1 MTTFGNRVFCKLG
14 YGAAFLMILL
24 FISTGLESYPQGH
37 QSIKNTQTGPSQKK
51 DTISVSRKQKNR
63 IKKSQV
69 FYDSIYHKFARNK
82 FSQALYDMTFV
93 PQGSAGVPVPVHQ
106 IKSEILFKKYQGKII
121 RKIHIYP
128 LDPLGTSMTDTVN
141 RTKSRAARF
150 INNIHLETKRSVI
163 RKNLFF
169 KTGQAID
176 ARSLSENEKLL
187 RQINA
192 FDDANIIVAP
202 IESSADSVDIIV
214 ITKDVWS
221 IGIGFGAININKA
234 VIRLYDANFLG
245 FTNLFSTQVSIEQKR
260 TPFFRLDGLSY
271 VFKNIGGFF
280 FDYSIG
286 AFHDDNGNQ
295 NFYSLLHREFY
306 SNTTKWA
313 GGTGFNY
320 FRDANIINDSLKIIS
335 NYNTGYLWAG
345 RAFLLKN
352 SIQKIRLV
360 ILGSAYTQYFSS
372 RPGITPDSN
381 KRYYNVSRLLTGVA
395 ISNNRYYLTHYVT
408 EFGKTENVPYGY
420 LLQGTTGPEFNDFYS
435 RLFSGI
441 SISAGD
447 FLGNA
452 GYFYGRVSLSGYFY
466 HSSFEDAFLNIRC
479 IWLSTLLMAP
489 NKKYKFRT
497 YLWADYRLGFNY
509 LKNNNDHVSFTSIF
523 DIWKGNDIRNTEGDH
538 SFSASI
544 MTIMFT
550 PWQFYGFKFAIMAR
564 FQGGLIAQK
573 REPIFTQPFYSSIKT
588 GFLIKNDNLIFPTM
602 VFSVVYYPNR
612 PPGSPMFFFNVDKSS
627 YLNIPD
633 FNVKPI
639 DAEYHQD

>member
-1 MTTFGNRVFCKLG
+1 MN
-14 YGAAFLMILL
+14 Y
-24 FISTGLESYPQGH
+24 E
-37 QSIKNTQTGPSQKK
+37 
-51 DTISVSRKQKNR
+51 
-63 IKKSQV
+63 
-69 FYDSIYHKFARNK
+69 
-82 FSQALYDMTFV
+82 
-93 PQGSAGVPVPVHQ
+93 
-106 IKSEILFKKYQGKII
+106 GKII
-121 RKIHIYP
+121 RKILIYP
-128 LDPLGTSMTDTVN
+128 LDPLGTSVTDTIN
-141 RTKSRAARF
+141 RTKSSAARF
-150 INNIHLETKRSVI
+150 INRIHLETKRSVI

-169 KTGQAID
+169 KPGQRLD
-176 ARSLSENEKLL
+176 ARSLAENEKLL

-192 FDDANIIVAP
+192 FDDANIIVVP
-202 IESSADSVDIIV
+202 IEFTSDSVDIIV

-234 VIRLYDANFLG
+234 VVRLYDANFLG
-245 FTNLFSTQVSIEQKR
+245 FTNLFSIQMSIEQKR
-260 TPFFRLDGLSY
+260 PPFFRLDGLSY

-280 FDYSIG
+280 FDYAIG
-286 AFHDDNGNQ
+286 AVQDDNGNQ
-295 NFYSLLHREFY
+295 NFYSILQRVFY

-320 FRDANIINDSLKIIS
+320 FRDANIINDSFKIIS
-335 NYNTGYLWAG
+335 YYKTGYLWAG

-360 ILGSAYTQYFSS
+360 ILESAYVQYFAS

-381 KRYYNVSRLLTGVA
+381 KRYYDISRLLTGVA

-408 EFGKTENVPYGY
+408 EFGKTENIPYGY
-420 LLQGTTGPEFNDFYS
+420 LLQGTTGPEFNNFYT

-441 SISAGD
+441 SVSAGD

-452 GYFYGRVSLSGYFY
+452 GYFYGRVSLSGYFH
-466 HSSFEDAFLNIRC
+466 HSSFEDAILKIQG
-479 IWLSTLLMAP
+479 IWLSTLLITP

-497 YLWADYRLGFNY
+497 YLWSDYRLGFNY
-509 LKNNNDHVSFTSIF
+509 LKNNNDHVNFTSIL

-538 SFSASI
+538 SFSASV

-573 REPIFTQPFYSSIKT
+573 GESLFTQPFYSGIKA
-588 GFLIKNDNLIFPTM
+588 GFLVKNDNLIFPTM
-602 VFSVVYYPNR
+602 VFSVVYYPNH
-612 PPGSPMFFFNVDKSS
+612 PPGSPMFFFTVDRSS

-633 FNVKPI
+633 FNVRPVI
-639 DAEYHQD
+639 VESLQN